1 MFFSGL
7 GFGLATASTFVALN
21 SYFSVK
27 RGQAVGLAMA
37 GTALGFMAMPQAI
50 SRLLEEFDF
59 RGTVLILAALALNAA
74 VGASL
79 LQPVKWHMKVVPIPQ
94 VPAIQEES
102 VQVQVKS

>member
-1 MFFSGL
+1 
-7 GFGLATASTFVALN
+7 
-21 SYFSVK
+21 
-27 RGQAVGLAMA
+27 MA

-79 LQPVKWHMKVVPIPQ
+79 LQPVKWHMKVVAIPQ

-102 VQVQVKS
+102 VQIQVKIEYIILRCNTYLY

>member
-1 MFFSGL
+1 
-7 GFGLATASTFVALN
+7 
-21 SYFSVK
+21 
-27 RGQAVGLAMA
+27 MA

-102 VQVQVKS
+102 IQIQVNTE